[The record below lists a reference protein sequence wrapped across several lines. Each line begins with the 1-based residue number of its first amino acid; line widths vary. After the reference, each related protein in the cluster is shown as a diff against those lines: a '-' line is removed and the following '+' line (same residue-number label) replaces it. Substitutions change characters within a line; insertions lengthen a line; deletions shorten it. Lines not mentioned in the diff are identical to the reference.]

1 MEITGKNRIIKFMAS
16 HADSRKALTAWIADA
31 ERENWQTPQ
40 DIKAVYQSADF
51 LAGNRVIFNIRG
63 NHFRLIAV
71 VVYAAGRLII
81 EWVGTHA
88 EYDKKSF

>member
-1 MEITGKNRIIKFMAS
+1 MEILGKGKLEQFRRK
-16 HADSRKALTAWIADA
+16 HPYSRKALTRWIADV
-31 ERENWQTPQ
+31 EREDWQTPQ

>member
-1 MEITGKNRIIKFMAS
+1 
-16 HADSRKALTAWIADA
+16 
-31 ERENWQTPQ
+31 
-40 DIKAVYQSADF
+40 
-51 LAGNRVIFNIRG
+51 
-63 NHFRLIAV
+63 LIAV